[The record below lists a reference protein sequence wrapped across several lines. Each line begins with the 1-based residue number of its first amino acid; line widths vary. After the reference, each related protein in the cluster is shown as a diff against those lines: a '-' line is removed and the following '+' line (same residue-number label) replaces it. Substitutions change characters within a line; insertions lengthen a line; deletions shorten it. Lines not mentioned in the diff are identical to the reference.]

1 MTDLYEFF
9 SKVLE
14 IDWRVENEEDV
25 AESVGELMDEY
36 IAPTFTVDDIT
47 AEGFS
52 TEQACDIMQC
62 IYFYTLYSSIRKI
75 EFLCAFRTG

>member
-1 MTDLYEFF
+1 MADLYEFF

-36 IAPTFTVDDIT
+36 IASTFTVDDIT

-52 TEQACDIMQC
+52 AEQACDIMQC
-62 IYFYTLYSSIRKI
+62 IHFYTLYSSI
-75 EFLCAFRTG
+75 